1 MATTYVYRTGTMAG
15 GSRTTWTLSM
25 WVKFNADQTYR
36 SFFSQSDNTDDYTE
50 IKMHTGDY
58 IHWENAES
66 VMNAELKTTQLFRD
80 PTAWYNII
88 FVWDTTNDT
97 SDDRMRIYVNGDR
110 ITSFSSETQ
119 PPEDTTGIVNKA
131 GIGPMILG
139 ATDYTGSAPQ
149 KYWNGDMS
157 HVQFVDGA
165 ALAPTEFGEVDSTSG
180 IWKIKTSCYGTP
192 GTNGFCLK
200 MEDRTNLD
208 LDSSSNAH
216 PFATSGTGTP
226 TYDNP
231 SNNFCTM
238 NPLDNYGADS
248 TFTNGNN
255 TVAIGTNDRTNTSTM
270 GLTKGKWYFEVKYT
284 PGSQIYSMIGIA
296 NYPVGSDN
304 QTTQGYLTLNA
315 AGNWGY
321 SLQGGGT
328 STSNYA
334 KSSAN
339 GTAVFTSPYP
349 VAGYSGNQFVA
360 DDIVQVAIDLDNNK
374 IWWGKNNLGYWGTD
388 GYNGVPNTNTNGFAI
403 ADPTTIAGGTYYV
416 ACGRSDGG
424 GVTWTFNFGNGYF
437 GTTAVASTNA
447 DDAGIGSFEYDVP
460 AGFYTICS
468 KNLKVYG

>member
-1 MATTYVYRTGTMAG
+1 MAYI
-15 GSRTTWTLSM
+15 SRTPASNGNKKTFTISM
-25 WVKFNADQTYR
+25 WIKRGNVTDTE
-36 SFFSQSDNTDDYTE
+36 FFFAASSD
-50 IKMHTGDY
+50 
-58 IHWENAES
+58 
-66 VMNAELKTTQLFRD
+66 ELKFHSTTDNLKFWIINGAYGINTNRVFKD
-80 PTAWYNII
+80 PSAFYHI
-88 FVWDTTNDT
+88 VVAVDTTLAAA
-97 SDDRMRIYVNGDR
+97 GDR
-110 ITSFSSETQ
+110 IKMYINGVQETSFATENNPPQDSESRFS
-119 PPEDTTGIVNKA
+119 DTSYEMT
-131 GIGPMILG
+131 IGRASDG
-139 ATDYTGSAPQ
+139 FKGV
-149 KYWNGDMS
+149 MS

-165 ALAPTEFGEVDSTSG
+165 ALAPTEFGEFDSISG
-180 IWKIKTSCYGTP
+180 IWTIKTGAYSTP
-192 GTNGFCLK
+192 GTNGFFLK

-216 PFATSGTGTP
+216 TFTTTGTITP

-238 NPLDNYGADS
+238 NPLDNYGASS

-296 NYPVGSDN
+296 NYPVGSVN
-304 QTTQGYLTLNA
+304 STTSGYLTHNA
-315 AGNWGY
+315 IGNWGY
-321 SLQGGGT
+321 SVQGGGT

-334 KSSAN
+334 KKSENNVA
-339 GTAVFTSPYP
+339 TFTSPYP
-349 VAGYSGNQFVA
+349 AAGYSGNQFVA

-403 ADPTTIAGGTYYV
+403 ADPTTIVNGTYYV
-416 ACGRSDGG
+416 ACGRSDSG

-460 AGFYTICS
+460 AGFYAICT
-468 KNLKVYG
+468 KNIKVYG